1 MNKNYILNGIISFAL
16 IFNIGW
22 VVAEQSIEEIVVTA
36 TLTEQSELDTP
47 ISIDILTGETMVKN
61 NIMTMFDISDRT
73 PGITIS
79 KGTLS
84 NKIYMRGVGSGG
96 NQAFDQSVGQF
107 IDGVYQGRSW
117 TVQGTLLDMERVEIL
132 KGPQTTY
139 FGNNAI
145 GGALSFI
152 TKVPTDEE
160 ETSISGTFGSHG
172 EKTITAIKSGRVS
185 DGLKARFALSFHEME
200 GWLEN
205 TNPLG
210 DDYPNKDGFNM
221 RTTLVCDSVD
231 NLEAKLK
238 VDIGRLD
245 TASGMGWQHTNCFA
259 DGSGAN
265 ITFIISDCKLALAA
279 PGFEGRFDDKFSAS
293 ENQFGYLDSDSI
305 VFEVN
310 RTYENHTLTSIT
322 ANQEYDSRVP
332 GESDQ
337 SSRDFFHWLIKEE
350 SDQFSQE
357 LRLTSNATD
366 KSQYTIGFYYQATDT
381 HNTTNLGRYYVAD
394 WGAALGIVTSNLA

>member
-22 VVAEQSIEEIVVTA
+22 AVAEQSIEEIVVTA

-139 FGNNAI
+139 FGNNSI

-152 TKVPTDEE
+152 TKVPTDED

-172 EKTITAIKSGRVS
+172 EKTITAIKS
-185 DGLKARFALSFHEME
+185 KI
-200 GWLEN
+200 
-205 TNPLG
+205 
-210 DDYPNKDGFNM
+210 
-221 RTTLVCDSVD
+221 C
-231 NLEAKLK
+231 
-238 VDIGRLD
+238 
-245 TASGMGWQHTNCFA
+245 
-259 DGSGAN
+259 
-265 ITFIISDCKLALAA
+265 TFIS
-279 PGFEGRFDDKFSAS
+279 
-293 ENQFGYLDSDSI
+293 
-305 VFEVN
+305 
-310 RTYENHTLTSIT
+310 
-322 ANQEYDSRVP
+322 
-332 GESDQ
+332 
-337 SSRDFFHWLIKEE
+337 
-350 SDQFSQE
+350 
-357 LRLTSNATD
+357 
-366 KSQYTIGFYYQATDT
+366 
-381 HNTTNLGRYYVAD
+381 
-394 WGAALGIVTSNLA
+394 